1 MPTLSRSLAAA
12 AWATALAFAP
22 TAPAHAERV
31 GAYHIMPTPEYIART
46 GRAAPQPDA
55 ARMLYFGGSVF
66 SNVKVV
72 SVIWGDEVNPT
83 IVSTVPGFS
92 KALVDSTY
100 VDRMSEYDTFLR
112 GVGGHKGTKQHIQRG
127 TFLGQVQITPN
138 NASHSLTDDQVQKEL
153 KQQIKAGVL
162 PPHDLDTLYM
172 IYFPQNV
179 TITLEGITSCID
191 FGAYHFATNDAKM
204 SKNNIFYTVEPDC
217 HSNIA
222 NITFAASHE
231 FVEATT
237 DNIPTPG
244 SNPAFPQAWN
254 DANGFEVA
262 DICGNSAQLT
272 RGSNNYTVTQFFL
285 NSTNACST
293 GNYTSP

>member
-1 MPTLSRSLAAA
+1 MPILTRSIVACAGAAALAIAPTL
-12 AWATALAFAP
+12 T
-22 TAPAHAERV
+22 AHAATV
-31 GAYHIMPTPEYIART
+31 GAYHILPTPEY
-46 GRAAPQPDA
+46 A
-55 ARMLYFGGSVF
+55 ARAGIVAPDPAATRMQYFGGSVF

-72 SVIWGDEVNPT
+72 SVMWGPDVNPT

-92 KALVDSTY
+92 RALVDSTY

-112 GVGGHKGTKQHIQRG
+112 GVGGHKGTKQHIERG
-127 TFLGQVQITPN
+127 TFLGQFEITPQN
-138 NASHSLTDDQVQKEL
+138 TSHSLTDDQVQKEL

-162 PPHDLDTLYM
+162 PAHDLDTLYM

-179 TITLEGITSCID
+179 TISLDGLTSCFD
-191 FGAYHFATNDAKM
+191 FGAYHFATNDVKL

-217 HSNIA
+217 HSPISS
-222 NITFAASHE
+222 ITFAASHE

-237 DNIPTPG
+237 DNVPTPG

-254 DANGFEVA
+254 DASGFEVA
-262 DICGNSAQLT
+262 DICGGSGTLT
-272 RGSNNYTVTQFFL
+272 RGGKSYTVTQFFL

>member
-1 MPTLSRSLAAA
+1 MHSLTRTFAACAWAAA
-12 AWATALAFAP
+12 LALVP
-22 TAPAHAERV
+22 TAPAHAARV
-31 GAYHIMPTPEYIART
+31 GAYHILPTPEYAARA
-46 GRAAPQPDA
+46 GIVAPQPDA

-92 KALVDSTY
+92 QALVDSTY
-100 VDRMSEYDTFLR
+100 VDQMSEYDTFLK
-112 GVGGHKGTKQHIQRG
+112 GVGGHKGTKQHIERG
-127 TFLGQVQITPN
+127 TFLGQFQIAPN
-138 NASHSLTDDQVQKEL
+138 NTSHSLTDEQVQKEL
-153 KQQIKAGVL
+153 KQQIRAGVL
-162 PPHDLDTLYM
+162 PAHDLDTLYM

-179 TITLEGITSCID
+179 TITLDGITSCID
-191 FGAYHFATNDAKM
+191 FGAYHFATNDTKM

-231 FVEATT
+231 FVEAAT

-262 DICGNSAQLT
+262 DICGGSGQLT
-272 RGSNNYTVTQFFL
+272 KGSKSYTVTQYFL
-285 NSTNACST
+285 NSRNGCST